1 MGDFNINLLQVENHV
16 SSAEFLESMY
26 SDAFIPLIN
35 KPTRITD
42 KTAAL
47 IDNIYCNSVEN
58 ILLNGICYTDISD
71 HLPIFCITSEKC
83 VTDNMIIKKRLINTD
98 NMNKFIEKFQNYN
111 WNNILLSNDCQCAFT
126 NFYDHFCHL
135 ILAFL

>member
-16 SSAEFLESMY
+16 SFAEFLESMY
-26 SDAFIPLIN
+26 SHAFIPLIN

-42 KTAAL
+42 KTATL

-71 HLPIFCITSEKC
+71 HLPIFCI
-83 VTDNMIIKKRLINTD
+83 IIKKKIN
-98 NMNKFIEKFQNYN
+98 Q
-111 WNNILLSNDCQCAFT
+111 
-126 NFYDHFCHL
+126 HR
-135 ILAFL
+135 